1 MLLLAALAPPSSV
14 LSLSSSSLQNIS
26 FLRNRLSVA
35 HLRFSSLIILSNPSL
50 SSSSSPFFAAARES
64 PPSIVAACESRPRD
78 AAFRFSSPL
87 FQIAPFLRDEW
98 TTILKGWLC
107 SFVAIYCLSRAVPQL
122 GRLSSIL
129 SQVHSPRVPQ
139 EGAVLVA
146 LGCLSSAAA
155 YLQQAF
161 LWEAASR
168 SVYRLRIHVFDRIL
182 QRDLEFFEGNN
193 GLLAGD
199 VAYRMTAEAADVSEA
214 LYAILNMT
222 VPNTL
227 QFVAMATQMISVS
240 PMLSLLAAFAVP
252 CILFFIAYLG
262 ETLRKISRKASMSSA
277 RLSAYLNE
285 VLPSMLVVKANIGES
300 KESFRFQTLALDNLL
315 QQLKKKKMKALIPQL
330 VQALCLGGLLVL
342 CVCSVVVSR
351 NSFDCS
357 NLFSFITA
365 LMLLIEPIK
374 GAGKAY
380 NELKQGEPA
389 IERLLD
395 PTRFIP
401 KVTEKSDAID
411 LDYVTGDIRFCGV
424 KFRYGD
430 DMPYVLDQ
438 ADLHI
443 RPGERVALVGPSG
456 GGKTTLS
463 KLLLRLYDPQCGS
476 ILVDNH
482 DIQDVKLKSLRK
494 HIVLVSQE
502 SMLFSGTVTENIGY
516 RDLTGQINQADVE
529 YAARIA
535 NADEFITKFV
545 EGYETNIG
553 QRGSLLSGGQKQR
566 LAIAR
571 ALYQNASLLILDEAT
586 SALDGKSE
594 LLVREALKRLME
606 NHTVLVIAHRLET
619 VQMADRVVVLDRGK
633 LTEISK
639 SSFLSSGGLCDS
651 HLV

>member
-553 QRGSLLSGGQKQR
+553 QRGSLLSGGQKQ
-566 LAIAR
+566 
-571 ALYQNASLLILDEAT
+571 
-586 SALDGKSE
+586 SE
-594 LLVREALKRLME
+594 
-606 NHTVLVIAHRLET
+606 I
-619 VQMADRVVVLDRGK
+619 
-633 LTEISK
+633 
-639 SSFLSSGGLCDS
+639 
-651 HLV
+651 